1 MPAVEGSPGKR
12 LDVLASVGSRR
23 TRPLPLYLGRTPL
36 VASFEPARGVTG
48 DLLRIRGAG
57 FAPSAD
63 DNVVTFD
70 DVPALVLGASPFELA
85 VVVPPPAHP
94 QPEVLARVVVQAGGK
109 TSSDGAVFPLQRLVE
124 GTWVLRFLAGAVG
137 RGGAK
142 GQAVVGTEVAPVL
155 LLSGKDDARS
165 VGERAWRVAAA
176 LNAAVD
182 RAGVG
187 QAVAFEAR
195 EAPAAGV
202 ALRGAPELLVKVTPE
217 DAAAY
222 ETAPGV
228 PARGAPPPPIDLA
241 RHWAALLGDT
251 LVIGTSGG
259 IPSATSAV
267 TPAASA
273 AFAQLRKALPW
284 QYGSGI
290 PNARV
295 VAVPEDLKRRL
306 REAAFRVP

>member
-1 MPAVEGSPGKR
+1 
-12 LDVLASVGSRR
+12 
-23 TRPLPLYLGRTPL
+23 
-36 VASFEPARGVTG
+36 
-48 DLLRIRGAG
+48 
-57 FAPSAD
+57 
-63 DNVVTFD
+63 
-70 DVPALVLGASPFELA
+70 
-85 VVVPPPAHP
+85 
-94 QPEVLARVVVQAGGK
+94 
-109 TSSDGAVFPLQRLVE
+109 VE

-137 RGGAK
+137 EGGAK
-142 GQAVVGTEVAPVL
+142 GQAVVGTEIAPVL

-176 LNAAVD
+176 LNAVVD
-182 RAGVG
+182 RARVG

-195 EAPAAGV
+195 EVPAAGV
-202 ALRGAPELLVKVTPE
+202 ALGGALELLVRVTPE

-222 ETAPGV
+222 ATAPGV
-228 PARGAPPPPIDLA
+228 PVRGVPPTPIELA

-259 IPSATSAV
+259 KPSATSAV

-273 AFAQLRKALPW
+273 AFGQLRATLPW

-295 VAVPEDLKRRL
+295 VAVPGDLKRRL

>member
-1 MPAVEGSPGKR
+1 V
-12 LDVLASVGSRR
+12 
-23 TRPLPLYLGRTPL
+23 
-36 VASFEPARGVTG
+36 
-48 DLLRIRGAG
+48 G

-70 DVPALVLGASPFELA
+70 DVPAIVLAASPVELA

-94 QPEVLARVVVQAGGK
+94 RPEVLARVVVQAGGR
-109 TSSDGAVFPLQRLVE
+109 TSSDGAAFPLQRLLE
-124 GTWVLRFLAGAVG
+124 GTWVLRFLPGAVG
-137 RGGAK
+137 PGGAK
-142 GQAVVGTEVAPVL
+142 GQAVVGTEIAPVL
-155 LLSGKDDARS
+155 LLAGKGDARS

-182 RAGVG
+182 RARVG

-202 ALRGAPELLVKVTPE
+202 ALRGAPELLVPVTPE

-222 ETAPGV
+222 EAAPGV
-228 PARGAPPPPIDLA
+228 PARGAPPTPIDLA

-259 IPSATSAV
+259 KPSATSAV

-273 AFAQLRKALPW
+273 AFAQLRAALPW

-295 VAVPEDLKRRL
+295 VAVPGDLKRRL